1 MIIYA
6 LWGYT
11 KKKFAP
17 RFSQTPKVS
26 GDLQAV
32 LSDSL
37 SGIREVKTF
46 AQEEAEIAKVDNR
59 IYRVQAENL
68 VALKLMAIYNPLS
81 TLLLASVSF
90 GHLFGS
96 RMAVAGNLS
105 IADLVAFFLY
115 LDNFYQPVR
124 TLGNSM
130 EAVTE
135 AMAGFERLAEILTVE
150 PEIASPKVPIPPL
163 PKPVR
168 GRGTL

>member
-1 MIIYA
+1 MG
-6 LWGYT
+6 LHQ
-11 KKKFAP
+11 KKFAP

-90 GHLFGS
+90 WSSFWQSHG
-96 RMAVAGNLS
+96 
-105 IADLVAFFLY
+105 
-115 LDNFYQPVR
+115 
-124 TLGNSM
+124 
-130 EAVTE
+130 
-135 AMAGFERLAEILTVE
+135 
-150 PEIASPKVPIPPL
+150 
-163 PKPVR
+163 
-168 GRGTL
+168 GRGQLEHRRFGRFLSLS